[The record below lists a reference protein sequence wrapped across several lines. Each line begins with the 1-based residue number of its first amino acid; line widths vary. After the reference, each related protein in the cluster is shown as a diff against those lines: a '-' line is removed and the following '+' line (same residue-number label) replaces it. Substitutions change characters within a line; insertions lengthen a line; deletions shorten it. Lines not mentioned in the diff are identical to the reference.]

1 MLLEGKVAWITG
13 ASSGIGRE
21 LALALSQRGVCVA
34 LSARRPEVLREVQ
47 QSCDRPDAH
56 LVLPLD
62 VTNEDSL
69 PLAAQQV
76 YDRYSQVDFL
86 MNMAG
91 ITQRGRAM
99 DTMIEVDRR
108 IMELN
113 FFGTVALTKT
123 VLPKMVQRG
132 AGHIVVCSSLLG
144 KFGAATR
151 SGYAAS
157 KHALHGFFDSL
168 RAEIHGSGVLV
179 TIVCPGFTRTNASI
193 NALTPDGTP
202 FGKLDQNIGDG
213 MQPDISAQRII
224 GSVLRGKSEVYIAGK
239 ERMAVYLKR
248 FAPGI
253 FERVIRR
260 VALK

>member
-21 LALALSQRGVCVA
+21 LALALSQRGVCVV
-34 LSARRPEVLREVQ
+34 LSARRREVLREVQ
-47 QSCDRPDAH
+47 QSCDRPDTH

-62 VTNEDSL
+62 LTKEDSL
-69 PLAAQQV
+69 PFAAQRV
-76 YDRYSQVDFL
+76 YDRYAQVDFL

-91 ITQRGRAM
+91 IAQRGRAM
-99 DTMIEVDRR
+99 DTMVEVDRR
-108 IMELN
+108 IMDLN

-123 VLPKMVQRG
+123 VLPRMVQRG

-168 RAEIHGSGVLV
+168 RAEIHGSGVSV

-202 FGKLDQNIGDG
+202 FGKLDKNIGDG
-213 MQPDISAQRII
+213 MRPEISAQRII
-224 GSVLRGKSEVYIAGK
+224 GSVLQGKSEVYIAGK

-260 VALK
+260 VGLK